1 MKRGDDQAILDI
13 RNLAAGYEAL
23 PVIADLSVP
32 VRDRAITMLIGHNGA
47 GKSTLAK
54 CIVGTV
60 PLRRGSIHFD
70 GQPIEGL
77 SVRQRLARGIVLIL
91 QERAVFAE
99 LSVTENLQFAGM
111 VRRQGDGAM
120 SHDAIW
126 SLFPALAEARQR
138 LAGGLSGGQQ
148 RMLAIAMGLM
158 TNPRFLI
165 LDEPSLG
172 LSPKLVDE
180 VMQQTRAICT
190 QTGVTVL
197 LIEQNIEAALQVADH
212 VVAIRNGALIFTG
225 RRQDLKRHSDVMALL

>member
-1 MKRGDDQAILDI
+1 MKPGEQRTILDI

-32 VRDRAITMLIGHNGA
+32 IQGRAITMLIGHNGA

-60 PLRRGSIHFD
+60 PMRHGSIHFD
-70 GQPIEGL
+70 GEPIETL
-77 SVRQRLARGIVLIL
+77 SVRERLARGIALIL

-99 LSVTENLQFAGM
+99 LSVTDNLHFASM
-111 VRRQGDGAM
+111 VRRKGDGM
-120 SHDAIW
+120 MGQDAVW
-126 SLFPALAEARQR
+126 SLFPALADARQR

-180 VMQQTRAICT
+180 VMQQTRAICV

-197 LIEQNIEAALQVADH
+197 LIEQNIEAAMQVADH
-212 VVAIRNGALIFTG
+212 VVAIRNGDLIFTG
-225 RRQDLKRHSDVMALL
+225 RRQDLKQHSEVMLLL